1 MPHRVESC
9 RVPGGSLP
17 IAKDAGAFPGRSA
30 LAPVSTNSPR
40 VAKVGLVS
48 LLRPQ
53 LARFEIKSPM
63 TANFDA
69 LLNGVSCEIMQLAEH
84 GGENTATKPPLPG
97 PDSFVFSSCG
107 EESKEDA
114 TLNIAGLSAS
124 RLFSGEGQPRR
135 VSEAWLLEAADVA
148 FGRGSVHANKQ
159 KENREELLRLS
170 AVFANVGEKPD
181 LLLKTGGKRASG
193 SDGTAASKPT
203 PTESDNPAHALVPAG
218 RNHDSFI
225 NQLVE
230 TYANLE
236 PQVIHDTLNQDT

>member
-1 MPHRVESC
+1 
-9 RVPGGSLP
+9 
-17 IAKDAGAFPGRSA
+17 
-30 LAPVSTNSPR
+30 
-40 VAKVGLVS
+40 
-48 LLRPQ
+48 
-53 LARFEIKSPM
+53 M

-69 LLNGVSCEIMQLAEH
+69 LLTGVSCEIMQLAEH
-84 GGENTATKPPLPG
+84 GGENTATRPPLPG
-97 PDSFVFSSCG
+97 PDSFVFG

-193 SDGTAASKPT
+193 SDGTAASKT
-203 PTESDNPAHALVPAG
+203 THTQVGNPGHAHVPAG

-236 PQVIHDTLNQDT
+236 PQVTHDTLNEDS